1 MKRDDLEMADTL
13 IIVESPAKA
22 RTISKFLSNRY
33 QVKATMGHIRDL
45 PKSQFGIDVDH
56 DYQPKYITIRGKGE
70 LLKELKAAAK
80 KAKRVFLATDPDREG
95 EAISWHLASVLG
107 IEPGQECRIEF
118 HEITEK
124 AVKEA
129 LQHPRAI
136 DLCYVDAQQARRV
149 LDRIVGYQLSP
160 LLWRKLRYGLSA
172 GRVQSVAVA
181 MITDREQEI
190 SSFQP
195 EEYWSLEVR
204 CNKELKAIRAR
215 LFEIKGEKPV
225 LCSREDVDKLID
237 TLEPT
242 CEIVAYKKGIRQ
254 RLPAAPFTTSTL
266 QQEASRKLGFTAR
279 KTMMLAQQLYEGVE
293 LGPEGP
299 VGLVT
304 YIRTDSTTISD
315 MAFAQVTEY
324 LLNTY
329 GAEYTI
335 ENKRSFTNKKG
346 AQEAHEAIRPTDV
359 KRDLN
364 ELSSYLSRDQYK
376 LYKLIWERF
385 TASQSAAALYDY
397 VTADLRNV
405 DAIFRL
411 NGSVQTFPG
420 FLLIMKNEEEDT
432 EDNLGFLPQLE
443 IGQKVPAGEWVPEQ
457 HFTQAPAR
465 YNEALLI
472 KTMEELGI
480 GRPSTYAPTID
491 TILKRGYVERKEK
504 RFYPTELGV
513 AVTDMLREYFATVID
528 TEFTADL
535 ENKLDQV
542 EAGELP
548 WTEAIHDFYHP
559 FSAQLIEAEKNIPV
573 QEVEDVVT
581 DEICELCGRNMVIK
595 RGRFGSF
602 LACPGYPECKN
613 TKNIVVSLDIPC
625 PLCKTG
631 QLIERRSRK
640 GRSFTGCS
648 RYPECQ
654 YVSWD
659 KPVKKE
665 CPVCG
670 NFGMSKKIQKKKGI
684 AVYRCLLPD
693 CEGHLELAL
702 EDTNEDGE
710 TV

>member
-1 MKRDDLEMADTL
+1 MADTL

-22 RTISKFLSNRY
+22 KTIGRFLSNRY
-33 QVKATMGHIRDL
+33 QVKATMGHVRDL
-45 PKSQFGIDVDH
+45 PKSQFGIDVENH
-56 DYQPKYITIRGKGE
+56 YQPKYITIRGKGE

-95 EAISWHLASVLG
+95 EAISWHLAGVLG
-107 IEPGQECRIEF
+107 IDPSQECRIEF

-129 LQHPRAI
+129 LLHPRPI

-172 GRVQSVAVA
+172 GRVQSVAVS

-190 SSFQP
+190 TAFVP
-195 EEYWSLEVR
+195 EEYWSLEVH
-204 CNKELKAIRAR
+204 CNREVHGIRAK
-215 LFEIKGEKPV
+215 LVEVKGEKP
-225 LCSREDVDKLID
+225 KLSSQEEVQRLIE
-237 TLEPT
+237 TLEPL
-242 CEIVAYKKGIRQ
+242 CEVVSYKKGIRQ
-254 RLPAAPFTTSTL
+254 RQPSAPYTTSTL

-279 KTMMLAQQLYEGVE
+279 KTMMLAQQLYEGIE

-304 YIRTDSTTISD
+304 YIRTDSTAISD
-315 MAFAQVTEY
+315 SAFESAQEFITA
-324 LLNTY
+324 TF
-329 GAEYTI
+329 GAEYAV
-335 ENKRSFTNKKG
+335 ENKRVYSSKKG

-359 KRDLN
+359 NRKP
-364 ELSSYLSRDQYK
+364 ELMSTFLSRDQLK
-376 LYKLIWERF
+376 LYRLIWERF
-385 TASQSAAALYDY
+385 ISSQAAAAQYDY
-397 VTADLRNV
+397 VVADLKNSEAV
-405 DAIFRL
+405 FRL
-411 NGSVQTFPG
+411 NGSVLSFSG
-420 FLLIMKNEEEDT
+420 FLIIMKNEEEET

-443 IGQKVPAGEWVPEQ
+443 IGQRIPAGEWVPEQ

-480 GRPSTYAPTID
+480 GRPSTYAPTIE
-491 TILKRGYVERKEK
+491 TILKRGYVERKDK
-504 RFYPTELGV
+504 RFYPTELGS
-513 AVTDMLREYFATVID
+513 AVTDMLREYFASVID
-528 TEFTADL
+528 TDFTASL

-542 EAGELP
+542 EEGDMP
-548 WTEAIHDFYHP
+548 WTEAIDDFYHP
-559 FSAQLIEAEKNIPV
+559 FSAQLVEAEKNIPV
-573 QEVEDVVT
+573 QEIEDEVT

-625 PLCKTG
+625 PLCKVG

-640 GRSFTGCS
+640 GRTFTGCS

-659 KPVKKE
+659 KPVKKV

-670 NFGMSKKIQKKKGI
+670 NLGMSQKIQRKKGVI
-684 AVYRCLLPD
+684 LYHCLQPD
-693 CEGHLELAL
+693 CEGALEVAL

-710 TV
+710 A

>member
-1 MKRDDLEMADTL
+1 MADIL

-22 RTISKFLSNRY
+22 RTIARFLSNRY

-45 PKSQFGIDVDH
+45 PKSQFGIDVENH
-56 DYQPKYITIRGKGE
+56 YQPKYITIRGKGE
-70 LLKELKAAAK
+70 LLKELKSAAK
-80 KAKRVFLATDPDREG
+80 KAKRVYLATDPDREG
-95 EAISWHLASVLG
+95 EAISWHLAGVLG
-107 IEPGQECRIEF
+107 IDPGQECRIEF

-129 LQHPRAI
+129 LHHPRPI

-181 MITDREQEI
+181 MITDRELEI
-190 SSFQP
+190 TSFVP

-204 CNKELKAIRAR
+204 CSKETMAIHAK
-215 LFEIKGEKPV
+215 LIEVKGEKPR
-225 LCSREDVDKLID
+225 LTCREDVDKLISA
-237 TLEPT
+237 LEPM

-254 RLPAAPFTTSTL
+254 RQPSAPFTTSTL

-279 KTMMLAQQLYEGVE
+279 KTMMLAQQLYEGIE

-315 MAFAQVTEY
+315 IAFDSVKEY
-324 LLNTY
+324 IQNTY
-329 GAEYTI
+329 GSEFTI
-335 ENKRSFTNKKG
+335 DNKRVFANKKG

-359 KRDLN
+359 KRNLN
-364 ELSSYLSRDQYK
+364 QLSAFLSRDQLK
-376 LYKLIWERF
+376 LYRLIWERF
-385 TASQSAAALYDY
+385 TASQTASALYDY
-397 VTADLRNV
+397 VTADLKNA

-420 FLLIMKNEEEDT
+420 FLIISKSEEEEI

-443 IGQKVPAGEWVPEQ
+443 IGQKIPAGEWVPEQ

-504 RFYPTELGV
+504 RFYPTELGS

-542 EAGELP
+542 EEGELP
-548 WTEAIHDFYHP
+548 WTEAIDDFYLP
-559 FSAQLIEAEKNIPV
+559 FSIQLSEAEKNIPV
-573 QEVEDVVT
+573 QEVEDEVT

-613 TKNIVVSLDIPC
+613 TRNIVVSLDIPC
-625 PLCKTG
+625 PLCKEG

-640 GRSFTGCS
+640 GRTFTGCS
-648 RYPECQ
+648 RYPNCQ

-659 KPVKKE
+659 KPVKRE
-665 CPVCG
+665 CPICG
-670 NFGMSKKIQKKKGI
+670 NLGMSQKIQRKKGI
-684 AVYRCLLPD
+684 IVYRCLQPD
-693 CEGHLELAL
+693 CEGLLEVEL
-702 EDTNEDGE
+702 EDTSEDGE
-710 TV
+710 A

>member
-1 MKRDDLEMADTL
+1 MADIL

-22 RTISKFLSNRY
+22 RTIARFLSNRY

-45 PKSQFGIDVDH
+45 PKSQFGIDVENH
-56 DYQPKYITIRGKGE
+56 YQPKYITIRGKGE
-70 LLKELKAAAK
+70 LLKELKSAAK
-80 KAKRVFLATDPDREG
+80 KAKRVYLATDPDREG
-95 EAISWHLASVLG
+95 EAISWHLAGVLG
-107 IEPGQECRIEF
+107 IDPGQDCRIEF

-129 LQHPRAI
+129 LQNPRPI

-190 SSFQP
+190 ASFVP
-195 EEYWSLEVR
+195 EEYWSLAVH
-204 CNKELKAIRAR
+204 CSKEMTAIRAK
-215 LFEIKGEKPV
+215 LIEIKGEKPI
-225 LCSREDVDKLID
+225 LSCREDVDNLIN
-237 TLEPT
+237 TLGPV

-254 RLPAAPFTTSTL
+254 RQPAAPFTTSTL

-279 KTMMLAQQLYEGVE
+279 KTMMLAQQLYEGIE

-315 MAFAQVTEY
+315 MAFDSVKEY
-324 LLNTY
+324 IHNTY
-329 GAEYTI
+329 GSEFTL
-335 ENKRSFTNKKG
+335 ENKRVFANKKG

-359 KRDLN
+359 KRNLYQ
-364 ELSSYLSRDQYK
+364 LSDFLSRDQLK
-376 LYKLIWERF
+376 LYRLIWERF
-385 TASQSAAALYDY
+385 TASQTASALYDY
-397 VTADLRNV
+397 VTADLKNA

-420 FLLIMKNEEEDT
+420 FLIIVKSEEEEI

-443 IGQKVPAGEWVPEQ
+443 IGQKIPAGEWVPEQ
-457 HFTQAPAR
+457 HFTQSPAR

-504 RFYPTELGV
+504 RFYPTELGS

-542 EAGELP
+542 EDGELP
-548 WTEAIHDFYHP
+548 WTEAIDDFYLP
-559 FSAQLIEAEKNIPV
+559 FSVQLSEAEKNIPV
-573 QEVEDVVT
+573 QEVEDEVT

-625 PLCKTG
+625 PLCKEG

-640 GRSFTGCS
+640 GRTFTGCS
-648 RYPECQ
+648 RYPNCQ

-659 KPVKKE
+659 KPVQRE
-665 CPVCG
+665 CPICG
-670 NFGMSKKIQKKKGI
+670 NLGMSQKIQRKKGTI
-684 AVYRCLLPD
+684 IFHCLQTD
-693 CEGHLELAL
+693 CEGLLEVEL

-710 TV
+710 A